1 MVRRARATDRGFAT
15 SASLLLVFV
24 GLFVALGALHAVAA
38 NTEERVREARA
49 DAREHHHAVRETAV
63 NVTEATWD
71 GDDNLTLRIENTG
84 DVTLSVSDADTVV
97 DGTYV
102 GVGDYERVDVAGA
115 DSDLWRPGEVLVL
128 EDEDTVAGFATTPG
142 RVLVV
147 TGPGVA
153 DAAEV
158 TVL

>member
-1 MVRRARATDRGFAT
+1 MASRRRATDRGFAT

-24 GLFVALGALHAVAA
+24 GLFVALGALYSVAA

-49 DAREHHHAVRETAV
+49 DARSHHHDVQGTAV

-84 DVTLSVSDADTVV
+84 DVPLSVPDADTVV

-102 GVGDYERVDVAGA
+102 GISDYERVEVAGA

-128 EDEDTVAGFATTPG
+128 EDEDTVAGFATTPD
-142 RVLVV
+142 RVAVV

-158 TVL
+158 RA